1 MQAEAGR
8 RMREKP
14 LPKDK
19 HNSRVRVAGRGRGQL
34 LWSIHLAAGFVGD
47 GCLWVYFL
55 SFSFYMVIICS
66 QLSKERVFASCPGF
80 ASELSLAAMSSP
92 R

>member
-14 LPKDK
+14 LPKGR
-19 HNSRVRVAGRGRGQL
+19 HNRRVRVAGRGRGQL

-55 SFSFYMVIICS
+55 SFSFYMVTPS
-66 QLSKERVFASCPGF
+66 SVRKGV
-80 ASELSLAAMSSP
+80 SLPAQGSHWS
-92 R
+92 